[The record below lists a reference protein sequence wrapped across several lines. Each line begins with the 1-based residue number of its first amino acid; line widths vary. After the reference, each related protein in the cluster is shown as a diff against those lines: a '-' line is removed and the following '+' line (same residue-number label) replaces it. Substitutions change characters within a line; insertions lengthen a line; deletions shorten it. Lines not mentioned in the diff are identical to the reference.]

1 MLNKTNTK
9 KGESMKPISKNNVVL
24 QKGDK
29 CIFAPEKK
37 TYLLEPNKKVIVRN
51 VYDNGVVEV
60 HHNTDIYTNVYA
72 NQLIKERV

>member
-37 TYLLEPNKKVIVRN
+37 TYLLEPNKKVIVRD

-60 HHNTDIYTNVYA
+60 HHNTDIYINVYA

>member
-1 MLNKTNTK
+1 
-9 KGESMKPISKNNVVL
+9 MKPISKNNVVL

-29 CIFAPEKK
+29 CIFVPEKK

-60 HHNTDIYTNVYA
+60 HHNTGIYTNVYA
-72 NQLIKERV
+72 NQLIKERA

>member
-9 KGESMKPISKNNVVL
+9 KGERMKPISKNNVVL

-60 HHNTDIYTNVYA
+60 HHNTSIYTNVYA
-72 NQLIKERV
+72 NQLVKEKA

>member
-37 TYLLEPNKKVIVRN
+37 TYLLEPNKKVIVRD

-60 HHNTDIYTNVYA
+60 HHNTDIYINVYA
-72 NQLIKERV
+72 NQLIKERA

>member
-1 MLNKTNTK
+1 
-9 KGESMKPISKNNVVL
+9 MKPISKNNVVL

-60 HHNTDIYTNVYA
+60 HHNTGIYTNVYA
-72 NQLIKERV
+72 NQLIKERARWQKK